1 MTGHLVALSV
11 RQDREGNLGEAEVHR
26 VRRVEVCVLPKNGQ
40 RFLNRDMAESLS
52 IFQALW

>member
-26 VRRVEVCVLPKNGQ
+26 VRRVEACVLPKNGQ